1 MIHEEN
7 NPPQL
12 RIEDRGNI
20 RWLIVDNPSR
30 LNAFTMAMWAALPRL
45 IREAEEDPDV
55 RVIVLT
61 GAGEK
66 AFSAGADISE
76 FETGRTAEKAA
87 EYDALNNAAF
97 EAVARCAKPT
107 IAAIRGYCMGGGLE
121 LAVCC
126 DLRVASDTAQ
136 FSVPAAKL
144 GIGYNPRWIRPL
156 LAVVSPARARE
167 LLYTGRRFNA
177 DEALAMGLVNSV
189 HRSEALTEAATALA
203 SEIAA
208 NAPLSILA
216 AKRAIDEFTLRP
228 ENPDIA
234 ALDRYVDACFQSED
248 YIEGRR
254 AFMAKRKP
262 VFRGR

>member
-1 MIHEEN
+1 MIHEGN
-7 NPPQL
+7 NLPQL
-12 RIEDRGNI
+12 RVEDRGSV
-20 RWLIVDNPSR
+20 RWLIVDNPAR
-30 LNAFTMAMWAALPRL
+30 LNAFTMAMWASLPRL

-55 RVIVLT
+55 RVVVLT

-87 EYDALNNAAF
+87 EYDALNNTAF

-107 IAAIRGYCMGGGLE
+107 IAAIHGYCMGGGLE
-121 LAVCC
+121 LAICC
-126 DLRVASDTAQ
+126 DLRIASDTAQ

-156 LAVVSPARARE
+156 LGVVSAAHARE
-167 LLYTGRRFNA
+167 LLFTGRRFSA
-177 DEALAMGLVNSV
+177 DEALAMGLINRL
-189 HRSEALTEAATALA
+189 HRPEALAEAVTALA
-203 SEIAA
+203 GEIAA
-208 NAPLSILA
+208 NAPLSVLA
-216 AKRAIDEFTLRP
+216 AKRAIDEFTVRP
-228 ENPDIA
+228 ENPDMA

-248 YIEGRR
+248 YVEGRR